1 TRRHD
6 VPQRD
11 IGGGIGGEPGVG
23 LSHAGPTVT
32 AGRDRAT
39 AKNDTLMKVLLQ
51 RSNCSLPEFSGNF
64 ACRPCG

>member
-1 TRRHD
+1 MPAD
-6 VPQRD
+6 VLPETLI

-39 AKNDTLMKVLLQ
+39 AKSDTLMKVLFQ
-51 RSNCSLPEFSGNF
+51 PSG
-64 ACRPCG
+64 